1 MMVFIRRTKKVR
13 FEEEKMMYIKIQ
25 HQIFSRIWRM
35 YREHYN
41 ASTDDEWGNLV
52 GEAEMLLESFPDE
65 FTQDLVFAVIN
76 ELERR
81 FKERKTL

>member
-1 MMVFIRRTKKVR
+1 
-13 FEEEKMMYIKIQ
+13 
-25 HQIFSRIWRM
+25 M

-41 ASTDDEWGNLV
+41 TSTDDEWGNLV
-52 GEAEMLLESFPDE
+52 EEAEMLLESFPDK

-81 FKERKTL
+81 FKERKIL